1 MKKYF
6 ALLTAILLT
15 LLSSCTEGNV
25 SPSPDSQQY
34 TDNYL
39 YTQIGGVLHRISTVT
54 ASVTPVCPDPLCEH
68 ADASCPFFGVENI
81 RMAGQYMYYLKG
93 ISMQGGYEKLC
104 RFDMKSGKYEELYEA
119 EDCTL
124 NHFFANEDFVFFNC
138 MYFDQDLEITYHL
151 MRYDIDKRKAVR
163 LTEEPN
169 AASHNPVCIE
179 GDRIY
184 WSGDDVGY
192 YSTDL
197 NYENKK
203 SNDRGY
209 SPSATM
215 GDYSFRMESAHRLI
229 GYENYQTNAM
239 KLTRIDITTGEETIV
254 FEELGSVPIFY
265 NGKIIYQKLDELRY
279 VGDVQESETG
289 NWIPRYDKYGGK
301 YYICDSD
308 GSNERLL
315 CDISDTLYV
324 SQISSNI
331 LGGKR
336 GVGDWIAVWVQAY
349 VPVEETDIKKIR
361 RIDNAYLLI
370 NIETGEVKITEYG
383 THS

>member
-6 ALLTAILLT
+6 ALLTAIILT

-25 SPSPDSQQY
+25 SPSPVSQQY

-68 ADASCPFFGVENI
+68 ADVSCPFFGVENI

-124 NHFFANEDFVFFNC
+124 NHFFANEDYVFFNC
-138 MYFDQDLEITYHL
+138 IYFDQDLEITYHL
-151 MRYDIDKRKAVR
+151 MRYDVDKRKAVR

-169 AASHNPVCIE
+169 AASHSPLCIE
-179 GDRIY
+179 EDRIY

-197 NYENKK
+197 DYENKK
-203 SNDRGY
+203 ANDRGY

-254 FEELGSVPIFY
+254 FEELGSAPIFY

-279 VGDVQESETG
+279 VGDEQESETG
-289 NWIPRYDKYGGK
+289 NWIPCYDKYGGK

-349 VPVEETDIKKIR
+349 VPIEEPDSKKICR
-361 RIDNAYLLI
+361 VDNAYLLI
-370 NIETGEVKITEYG
+370 NIETGEVKVTEYG
-383 THS
+383 SHS

>member
-15 LLSSCTEGNV
+15 LLSSCTEGSV

-93 ISMQGGYEKLC
+93 ISMQGGYVKLC

-124 NHFFANEDFVFFNC
+124 NHFFANEDYVFFNC

-151 MRYDIDKRKAVR
+151 MRYDVDKRKAVR

-184 WSGDDVGY
+184 WSGDDAGY

-203 SNDRGY
+203 ENDRGY

-229 GYENYQTNAM
+229 GYEHYRTNAM
-239 KLTRIDITTGEETIV
+239 KLTRVDSTTGEETIV

-289 NWIPRYDKYGGK
+289 NWIPHYDKYGGK

-308 GSNERLL
+308 GCNERLL

-349 VPVEETDIKKIR
+349 VPVEETDSKKIR
-361 RIDNAYLLI
+361 RIDNAYLMI
-370 NIETGEVKITEYG
+370 NIETGEVKVTEYG

>member
-6 ALLTAILLT
+6 VLLTAILLT

-124 NHFFANEDFVFFNC
+124 NHFFANEDYVFFNC

-151 MRYDIDKRKAVR
+151 MRYDVDKRKAVR

-169 AASHNPVCIE
+169 AASHSPVCIE

-192 YSTDL
+192 YSTYL

-203 SNDRGY
+203 ANDRGY

-229 GYENYQTNAM
+229 GYENHQTNAM

-289 NWIPRYDKYGGK
+289 NWIPCYDKYGGK